1 MLKDVL
7 KSTVVRVTV
16 LTIVVFFF
24 ALFISLKLKNNEL
37 ETKAAALRDQIADVN
52 DSINELETML
62 ARPFDDEYV
71 EEIARDKL
79 GLRYPQEII
88 FYSGEGQ
95 N

>member
-1 MLKDVL
+1 MIKDVL